1 MMVKSDGSAL
11 QRRIVD
17 APRDADHLDARPGC
31 AHAPANR
38 RGWACPRASACRT
51 ARRGAGRRR
60 GCRRARQDSRPTDAR
75 HRAPARAGSGSG
87 NPAGCLAGVHPRG
100 PRHWARSPRSRR
112 RARCRQWQ
120 AAVPGCAMQRELSW
134 REPNVR
140 LDQFARE
147 AHPLRI
153 GIDLRAGLL
162 EDLARTGMEKVHAD
176 FLEHGQGR
184 LMDGLQFVARH
195 RRHRLER
202 KTRLG
207 LRLGGATRLG
217 VAALRLRRPR
227 RPRAS
232 VNSMMFPLPLG
243 ARPQFPAP
251 PCRSNAAA
259 RLQSVLSHPP
269 GMANLQ
275 PMLFRFCRVHECRGV
290 TPRQPDPSAGASFPC
305 RGTPRISSSPPTDG
319 RHS

>member
-1 MMVKSDGSAL
+1 M
-11 QRRIVD
+11 
-17 APRDADHLDARPGC
+17 ARL
-31 AHAPANR
+31 
-38 RGWACPRASACRT
+38 
-51 ARRGAGRRR
+51 
-60 GCRRARQDSRPTDAR
+60 
-75 HRAPARAGSGSG
+75 RAGI
-87 NPAGCLAGVHPRG
+87 
-100 PRHWARSPRSRR
+100 AR
-112 RARCRQWQ
+112 
-120 AAVPGCAMQRELSW
+120 MQRELSR

-147 AHPLRI
+147 THPLRI

-184 LMDGLQFVARH
+184 LMNGLQFVARH

-217 VAALRLRRPR
+217 VAALASPPTPASRLGQLHDVP
-227 RPRAS
+227 A
-232 VNSMMFPLPLG
+232 PLG
-243 ARPQFPAP
+243 RPAAISGTALPKQCCGEAPVCVIASAR
-251 PCRSNAAA
+251 NG
-259 RLQSVLSHPP
+259 QSATDAVPILSCT
-269 GMANLQ
+269 Q
-275 PMLFRFCRVHECRGV
+275 CRGV